1 MKGKNAC
8 PKCGKAVYFAEET
21 IAIGKK
27 WHKMC
32 LKCGG
37 YKTITLLMRYEEAQ
51 ADGSGGREAD
61 SNAGGGAGGEAQ
73 AERRRQMVAQA
84 ERRWRRRRGGGADGE
99 AQAERRRQA
108 VVQVEWRRGRLCDA
122 RRRITDH

>member
-1 MKGKNAC
+1 
-8 PKCGKAVYFAEET
+8 
-21 IAIGKK
+21 
-27 WHKMC
+27 
-32 LKCGG
+32 
-37 YKTITLLMRYEEAQ
+37 
-51 ADGSGGREAD
+51 
-61 SNAGGGAGGEAQ
+61 
-73 AERRRQMVAQA
+73 MVAQA